1 MTICGIEIKGSEAI
15 FALATQGAG
24 GLEHLAI
31 ATKKIAL
38 DDDDDALN
46 VKAFAAQATAFV
58 KTNAIT
64 RIAIKKRSK
73 KGEFAGGPT
82 TFKIEGIIQLLDDCE
97 VQLLSPQTLNA
108 QYKKHAFDL
117 PASLNKYQHEAFK
130 AACAVLLKG

>member
-15 FALATQGAG
+15 FALANQ
-24 GLEHLAI
+24 GLEHVAN

-38 DDDDDALN
+38 DDDEDAAS
-46 VKAFAAQATAFV
+46 VKAFAAQIAAFV
-58 KTNAIT
+58 KANAIT
-64 RIAIKKRSK
+64 RIVIKKRSK
-73 KGEFAGGPT
+73 KGEFAGGPI
-82 TFKIEGIIQLLDDCE
+82 TFKIEGLIQLLDDCE

-130 AACAVLLKG
+130 AACAALLKG